1 MTWHKII
8 DRFAMALSVL
18 WAGYFFVIQHYETAV
33 FMLGFFL
40 VARGLVLV
48 ADVFYTFVADRPLIV
63 APMPDPAKAGLAD
76 AAPSQ
81 SKLAAVFST
90 LGAWLVGRNT
100 RSTTAD
106 VEMFTDMVP
115 AEYLPRASRG

>member
-1 MTWHKII
+1 
-8 DRFAMALSVL
+8 MALSVL

-63 APMPDPAKAGLAD
+63 ALDQDPAKAGSAD
-76 AAPSQ
+76 AVTPSQ
-81 SKLAAVFST
+81 GKFAAVLSSLAAR
-90 LGAWLVGRNT
+90 LVGRKT
-100 RSTTAD
+100 RSTTAGA
-106 VEMFTDMVP
+106 EMFADMLP
-115 AEYLPRASRG
+115 AENLPRASRG